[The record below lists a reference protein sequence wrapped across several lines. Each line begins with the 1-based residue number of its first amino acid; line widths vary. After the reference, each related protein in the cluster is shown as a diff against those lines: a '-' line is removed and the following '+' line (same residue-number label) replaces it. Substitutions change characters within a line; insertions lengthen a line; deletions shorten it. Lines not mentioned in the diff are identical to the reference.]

1 MLVQKGYKDGDI
13 ICFKLVTGDEVV
25 AKLVSKSVEGDFIVS
40 KPCTVV
46 PAREGLGLMQ
56 TMISG
61 DINTN
66 VTLRGAHIL
75 MHAPVI
81 SDIEKHYIKTTTG
94 TQLS

>member
-1 MLVQKGYKDGDI
+1 MLIQKGYKDGDI

-40 KPCTVV
+40 RPCTVV

-56 TMISG
+56 AMISM

-66 VTLRGAHIL
+66 VTLKSVHIL
-75 MHAPVI
+75 MHSPVI
-81 SDIEKHYIKTTTG
+81 ADIEKHYIKTTTG
-94 TQLS
+94 IQLT